1 MKLFGNSISRDQWRS
16 CARRPGCAAGPLSRK
31 RQRGFTLLELLVA
44 MAMVAILA
52 VSLYAS
58 IQITF
63 KAQKRAEAAVEPA
76 RSAQLALEMI
86 GQDLTNSLQPGG
98 QLAGNFEGTTGADD
112 RGHEADD
119 IDFYA
124 TTDSPQH
131 QDANG
136 EIKNIE
142 ITVITPQNSSDHVL
156 VRRVTRNLLSLNSTA
171 SPDPEFICGHVNS
184 FTVAYYDGTD
194 WETSWDSTAEDNTLP
209 VAIQVTLNIDRD
221 DAALSG
227 GVQTTSY
234 TRVFP
239 LPCSTAEFDSA
250 VNPSATSS
258 TQ

>member
-1 MKLFGNSISRDQWRS
+1 M
-16 CARRPGCAAGPLSRK
+16 
-31 RQRGFTLLELLVA
+31 LELLVA

-63 KAQKRAEAAVEPA
+63 KAQKRADAAVEPA
-76 RSAQLALEMI
+76 RTAQLAMEMI
-86 GQDLTNSLQPGG
+86 GQDLTNSIQPGG
-98 QLAGNFEGTTGADD
+98 ELAGNFEGTTGSDD

-119 IDFYA
+119 IDFYSTA
-124 TTDSPQH
+124 DSPQH

-142 ITVITPQNSSDHVL
+142 ITVITPQNSTDHVL

-171 SPDPEFICGHVNS
+171 TPDPEFICGHVNS
-184 FTVAYYDGTD
+184 FSVAYYDGSDWTD
-194 WETSWDSTAEDNTLP
+194 TWDSTAEDNTLP
-209 VAIQVTLNIDRD
+209 VAIQVTLNLDRD
-221 DAALSG
+221 DPQGAG

-234 TRVFP
+234 TRIFP
-239 LPCSTAEFDSA
+239 VPCSTAQFDSA
-250 VNPSATSS
+250 VNPSASGSTS

>member
-1 MKLFGNSISRDQWRS
+1 MT
-16 CARRPGCAAGPLSRK
+16 RRNAIPNLLSR
-31 RQRGFTLLELLVA
+31 RACSPRGFTLLELLVA

-63 KAQKRAEAAVEPA
+63 KAQKSAEAAVEPS
-76 RSAQLALEMI
+76 RTAQLALEMI
-86 GQDLTNSLQPGG
+86 GQDLTNSMSPGT

-119 IDFYA
+119 INFYA

-131 QDANG
+131 IDANG

-142 ITVITPQNSSDHVL
+142 MTVITPVNSSDHVL
-156 VRRVTRNLLSLNSTA
+156 VRRVTRNLLSLNDTA
-171 SPDPEFICGHVNS
+171 QPDPEFICGHVNS
-184 FTVAYYDGTD
+184 FTVQYYDGTD
-194 WETSWDSTAEDNTLP
+194 WNTVWDSTVEDNTLP

-221 DAALSG
+221 DATASG
-227 GVQTTSY
+227 GTKTFSY

-239 LPCSTAEFDSA
+239 IPCSTAEFDSA
-250 VNPSATSS
+250 VNPSATT